1 MITALLLLL
10 LLLSRVHAAHAAA
23 AAAAVVQARPGQV
36 YIPVASA
43 SHLITHAA
51 AALLLLLLLLFRPGL
66 AKCTSLLHQP
76 AT

>member
-1 MITALLLLL
+1 
-10 LLLSRVHAAHAAA
+10 
-23 AAAAVVQARPGQV
+23 V

-51 AALLLLLLLLFRPGL
+51 AAALLLLLLFRPGL